1 MTFNFHD
8 FLLCFVPLFVAFDAP
23 GILPIFASIVGNAD
37 EKRVKR
43 VIRMSILTSFLVAVP
58 FIFLGEWLLRLIGI
72 SVADVMIA
80 GGIVLLLLS
89 LRDLASTEKR
99 LFASDLESL
108 GPVPLGVPL
117 IVGPAV
123 LTTIMLMVKQHGFIM
138 TTIAT
143 VINVAIVGVTFS
155 LSRRIMGFVGNN
167 IAQIASKIANLLL
180 ASIAVMLVRKGI
192 IIIVNSG
199 L

>member
-1 MTFNFHD
+1 MHFNFHD

-23 GILPIFASIVGNAD
+23 GILPIFASITGNAD
-37 EKRVKR
+37 EKCVQR
-43 VIRMSILTSFLVAVP
+43 VIRMSLLTAFSVAVP
-58 FIFLGEWLLRLIGI
+58 FIFIGEWLLRLIGI
-72 SVADVMIA
+72 SVADFMIA

-89 LRDLASTEKR
+89 LRDLVSTEKR
-99 LFASDLESL
+99 MFSSDLESL

-123 LTTIMLMVKQHGFIM
+123 LTTIMLMAGQYGFLM

-143 VINVAIVGVTFS
+143 VINVAIVGAAFL
-155 LSRRIMGFVGNN
+155 LSRRIMGFVGNS
-167 IAQIASKIANLLL
+167 ASQIMSKIANLLL

-192 IIIVNSG
+192 ILIVNSFI
-199 L
+199 

>member
-1 MTFNFHD
+1 MNFNFHD
-8 FLLCFVPLFVAFDAP
+8 FWLCFIPLFVAFDAP
-23 GILPIFASIVGNAD
+23 GILPIFAAVVGNAD
-37 EKRVKR
+37 EKRVRR
-43 VIRMSILTSFLVAVP
+43 VIKLSILTSLLVAVP
-58 FIFLGEWLLRLIGI
+58 FIFLGEWLLRQIGI

-123 LTTIMLMVKQHGFIM
+123 LTTIMLMVRQHGLFM

-143 VINVAIVGVTFS
+143 VLNVAIVGIVFL
-155 LSRRIMGFVGNN
+155 LSRRIMGLVGNN
-167 IAQIASKIANLLL
+167 VAQIASKIANLLL

-192 IIIVNSG
+192 ILIVSHG